1 MKAYEREAF
10 IKTFGIFFLSLALF
24 ATLLAFLYDKEQ
36 KHIMD
41 EQILSQM
48 LSFSYHF
55 KEEGTFDVDIVPS
68 EEGFDELN
76 LQPCDEGMCGYFRIE
91 SAPQMLFKISIDLQR
106 YNQALWSVRA
116 KVLWLYATILIALLI
131 FSFGY
136 AFYALYPLK
145 KALHTMEEFLKDVVH
160 DLNTPITAITLNA
173 KALLKKAPFEEAQR
187 IVLGARSIAGIHHNL
202 QFLHRTF
209 EPYYERI
216 ELESFLHVRVQA
228 FEKLY
233 PSLTFHYETIPT
245 HVYADSDALVRIL
258 DNLLSNACK
267 YNHKKGHVTLH
278 VSAMSL
284 CIEDTGIGI
293 EHPEKVFERY
303 YKESS
308 RGLGLG
314 LHIVKTLCDA
324 QGIQLALESQKGV
337 GTRVWLTFTKE
348 KA

>member
-1 MKAYEREAF
+1 M
-10 IKTFGIFFLSLALF
+10 IKFQQNFQLEKGLRILLLYLQLQTIGMILFGFPINPLVHKCFL
-24 ATLLAFLYDKEQ
+24 FLRN
-36 KHIMD
+36 
-41 EQILSQM
+41 
-48 LSFSYHF
+48 FVF
-55 KEEGTFDVDIVPS
+55 VCV
-68 EEGFDELN
+68 
-76 LQPCDEGMCGYFRIE
+76 
-91 SAPQMLFKISIDLQR
+91 
-106 YNQALWSVRA
+106 
-116 KVLWLYATILIALLI
+116 
-131 FSFGY
+131 
-136 AFYALYPLK
+136 
-145 KALHTMEEFLKDVVH
+145 
-160 DLNTPITAITLNA
+160 
-173 KALLKKAPFEEAQR
+173 
-187 IVLGARSIAGIHHNL
+187 HHNL

-216 ELESFLHVRVQA
+216 ELESFLHVRVQS

-284 CIEDTGIGI
+284 RIEDTGIGI

-337 GTRVWLTFTKE
+337 GTRVSLMFTKE